1 MQAPFLGMVAAD
13 GSRLLPDSCTRH
25 GCIGI
30 SSLLGRR
37 WIGFLDGFQWCFGKV
52 VGGGWLGCQS
62 YLGMM
67 SGEERVGRTDR
78 APQNDMCQNVGIK
91 SV

>member
-1 MQAPFLGMVAAD
+1 MAAD
-13 GSRLLPDSCTRH
+13 GSRLLPDSCTRR
-25 GCIGI
+25 GCIEI

-37 WIGFLDGFQWCFGKV
+37 WFGFLDGFRRGFGKV
-52 VGGGWLGCQS
+52 VGGWWCLGCQS

-67 SGEERVGRTDR
+67 SGEERVTTTDR